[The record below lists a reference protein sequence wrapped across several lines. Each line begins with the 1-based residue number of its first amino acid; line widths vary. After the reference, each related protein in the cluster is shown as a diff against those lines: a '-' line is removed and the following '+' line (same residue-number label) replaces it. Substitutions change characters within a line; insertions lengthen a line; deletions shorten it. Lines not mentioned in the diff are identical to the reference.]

1 MSSGAE
7 GLRDACGY
15 PRNRQIRAPEAMRVL
30 HVAAEV
36 YPHVKTGGL
45 ADVVGALPV
54 AQTRLGVDARLLLPG
69 LPALRAALE
78 APRIVADVGP
88 AFGAARVRLLQG
100 RLARLDLPVWLIDAP
115 LLYARGGNPYHR
127 ADGSEWPDNLQRFG
141 LLGWVAMQLAC
152 GALDPDWAPDV
163 VHAHDWHAGIAC
175 AYLTA
180 HAAGTRSVFTVHNLA
195 YQGLFPQQDA
205 ALLGLSSRFMS
216 SAGLEFHG
224 QLSFMKA
231 GLKFADHVT
240 TVSPRYAR
248 EMATPEFGHGLDG
261 VVRARAGAVSG
272 ILNGIDTAVWNPA
285 ADPLLA
291 CSYDAESLEGK
302 TRCKAALQAEAG
314 LVVGLDAPL
323 LLALSRLT
331 HQKGLDLLLQ
341 ALPGWLALGGQLVIQ
356 GSGDPALEQAFR
368 DAARAHPG
376 RVAAFIGYDEERAHR
391 LVAGADL
398 IAVPSRFEPCGLTQL
413 YGLRYG
419 TLPVVRDVGGLADT
433 VRESSGGGLD
443 AIEGNGFVFEQDDP
457 VALLQALDRAVQA
470 WRVQSRRSALQ
481 RAGMRQDHS
490 WAAPARAFA
499 SLYGSLV
506 QTLPGNGSF
515 RTAPPQGYRGD

>member
-1 MSSGAE
+1 
-7 GLRDACGY
+7 
-15 PRNRQIRAPEAMRVL
+15 MRVL

-54 AQTRLGVDARLLLPG
+54 AQAHLGIDARLLLPG
-69 LPALRAALE
+69 MPALRAALE

-115 LLYARGGNPYHR
+115 LLYDRGGNPYHH
-127 ADGSEWPDNLQRFG
+127 ADGSEWPDNLQRYG
-141 LLGWVAMQLAC
+141 LLGWVATQLAS

-175 AYLTA
+175 AYLSA
-180 HAAGTRSVFTVHNLA
+180 HAATARSVFTVHNLA
-195 YQGLFPQQDA
+195 YQGLFPHQDA

-231 GLKFADHVT
+231 GLKFADHIT
-240 TVSPRYAR
+240 TVSPRYAK

-272 ILNGIDTAVWNPA
+272 ILNGIDTTVWNPA

-291 CSYDAESLEGK
+291 CRYDADSLEGK
-302 TRCKAALQAEAG
+302 TQCKSALQAEAG
-314 LVVGLDAPL
+314 LEPLQDAPL

-341 ALPGWLALGGQLVIQ
+341 ALPGWLALGGQLVVQ
-356 GSGDPALEQAFR
+356 GSGDAALEQAFR
-368 DAARAHPG
+368 DAAQAHPG
-376 RVAAFIGYDEERAHR
+376 QVTAFIGYDEQRAHR

-419 TLPVVRDVGGLADT
+419 TLPVVRHVGGLADT
-433 VRESSGGGLD
+433 VREASGERL
-443 AIEGNGFVFEQDDP
+443 ESMECNGFVFDQDDP
-457 VALLQALDRAVQA
+457 GALLQALDRAARA
-470 WRVQSRRSALQ
+470 WRNQDRRSTLQ

-499 SLYGSLV
+499 SLYGSLL
-506 QTLPGNGSF
+506 QALPGIGSF
-515 RTAPPQGYRGD
+515 RAAPPGGYRGG